1 MLRRNALLAVGLLAL
16 VTFSGCSGGSG
27 GGTSTGGDGNKPAGG
42 GNATDFTLND
52 VDGKSVS
59 LSSYLG
65 KGAIVL
71 SFWATWCKPCKAEM
85 PHLQKLYNEKKDQGF
100 MVLAISIDRS
110 DTEAEVAPYIKKEG
124 FSFPVLLDTESRATS
139 LYNPR
144 GAAPYTVI
152 ISKSGKIFKQ
162 REGFNPGDE
171 KQLEA
176 DVEAAM
182 K

>member
-1 MLRRNALLAVGLLAL
+1 MTRTHLGIGLLAL
-16 VTFSGCSGGSG
+16 ALAACSGGSG
-27 GGTSTGGDGNKPAGG
+27 GGTATGGDKKPVEGG
-42 GNATDFTLND
+42 GDATDFTLGD
-52 VDGKSVS
+52 VDGKQVS
-59 LSSYLG
+59 LSQYLG
-65 KGAIVL
+65 KGAIVI

-85 PHLQKLYNEKKDQGF
+85 PHLQKMYDAKKDKGF
-100 MVLAISIDRS
+100 VVLAISIDRS
-110 DTEAEVAPYIKKEG
+110 DTEAEVAPFIKKEG
-124 FSFPVLLDTESRATS
+124 FTFPVLLDTESRATS

-144 GAAPYTVI
+144 GAAPYTVV
-152 ISKSGKIFKQ
+152 ISKSGKIVKQ